1 MVESSNGSRP
11 KINFLKL
18 TSEELSSKIAL
29 LVSNHDR
36 VIFWKSSPRYF
47 EGSATAFSVK
57 NHQIFLTLERVGIP
71 IKLSNEIICL
81 NFKLNE
87 IDYFLRGKVVEH
99 IDDDPKI
106 ILELEEKCFR
116 VEKRSRERL
125 LTYPVYDVYA
135 YLKYQKVNRSN
146 VVSINKGEQKAKDFF
161 SEIDNYQKNK
171 IATMSEGLN
180 AKDEEDIIGFRV
192 EDLSSTGLSF
202 FASSKEKELVIDVV
216 DKEHFSL
223 VLNFEMQVFSL
234 EEAVIVYKMNYI
246 NAQFAGVPMYK
257 IGINFKHS
265 PSLKRKIEDVSGIS
279 VDLADYQKEFE
290 EFIKN
295 E

>member
-1 MVESSNGSRP
+1 MVESSNGSRS
-11 KINFLKL
+11 KINFIKL
-18 TSEELSSKIAL
+18 TSQELSSKIAL

-36 VIFWKSSPRYF
+36 VIFWKTSPRYF

-57 NHQIFLTLERVGIP
+57 NHQIFLTLERAGIP
-71 IKLSNEIICL
+71 IRISGETVCL

-87 IDYFLRGKVVEH
+87 IEYFLRGKVVEQ
-99 IDDDPKI
+99 IEDNPKI
-106 ILELEEKCFR
+106 TIELEDKCFR
-116 VEKRSRERL
+116 IEKRSRERL

-135 YLKYQKVNRSN
+135 YLKYPKVNRSN
-146 VVSINKGEQKAKDFF
+146 VVSINKGDQKTKDFF

-171 IATMSEGLN
+171 IASMAEGLN
-180 AKDEEDIIGFRV
+180 AQDEEDIVGFRV
-192 EDLSSTGLSF
+192 EDLSSNGLSF
-202 FASSKEKELVIDVV
+202 FASAREKELVLDIV

-234 EEAVIVYKMNYI
+234 EEATIVYKMNYI

-265 PSLKRKIEDVSGIS
+265 PSLKRKIEDISGIS